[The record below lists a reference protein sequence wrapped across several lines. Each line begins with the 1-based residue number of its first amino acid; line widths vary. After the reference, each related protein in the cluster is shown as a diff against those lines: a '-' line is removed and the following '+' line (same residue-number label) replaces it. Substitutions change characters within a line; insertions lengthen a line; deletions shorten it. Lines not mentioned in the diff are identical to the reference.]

1 MVLQIGI
8 VSALAGGVGLASGEL
23 VLCHDGCTQSMIRFL
38 RLGRWLPFFV
48 VWAAP
53 IWWIRWSQALNIPAS
68 TEPVLQLVIA
78 IFPAMVFTACYFY
91 LSVRYTL
98 RLDRRAAAFAVLL
111 PILSDA
117 LLLTLL
123 LQVTLY
129 ANANGWPW
137 FAPLL
142 PDWRARPSAA
152 VLLVGG
158 FSFLLHRIGSST
170 LGKTATLNGAT
181 IVGQLRE
188 TNWTSRLGAAILWV
202 LCFALWYRLFVLL
215 RDIFAI
221 APLRE
226 VSRAAHRLLT
236 TGYVT
241 ASTQEPLWLDVAVS
255 SQELAEGLLLTGI
268 VGIIAVKAVQFA
280 ADSTLRSSWFFA
292 ATHTVPVV
300 LAILSIAWIGVG
312 HWFRATIVAAVS
324 LLPFVQSLWGL
335 RDRPLFSRILLA
347 LDSALPYA
355 FIGMLFAQLFASTA
369 GLGFLIV
376 VMRAEGNRTE
386 ALATSLITFGL
397 LVVVSLAL
405 RLVAKT
411 IAASTPPTISS

>member
-8 VSALAGGVGLASGEL
+8 VSALAGEVGLATGEL
-23 VLCHDGCTQSMIRFL
+23 VLRHEGCTQSMIRFL

-53 IWWIRWSQALNIPAS
+53 IWWIRWSQALNMPVS

-78 IFPAMVFTACYFY
+78 MFPTVVFTACYFY
-91 LSVRYTL
+91 LSARYTL
-98 RLDRRAAAFAVLL
+98 QLDRRAAAFAVLL

-123 LQVTLY
+123 LQVTLS
-129 ANANGWPW
+129 ANGWHW
-137 FAPLL
+137 FAPLP

-152 VLLVGG
+152 VLLMGG
-158 FSFLLHRIGSST
+158 FSFLLHRIGGFT
-170 LGKTATLNGAT
+170 LGKTATMNGVT
-181 IVGQLRE
+181 IVRQLRE
-188 TNWTSRLGAAILWV
+188 TNWTSRLGAAILWA

-226 VSRAAHRLLT
+226 VTRAAHRLLT

-241 ASTQEPLWLDVAVS
+241 VSTQEPLWRDVAVS
-255 SQELAEGLLLTGI
+255 SQELAEGLLLIGI
-268 VGIIAVKAVQFA
+268 AGIIAVKVVQFV
-280 ADSTLRSSWFFA
+280 ADSTFRSSWFFA
-292 ATHTVPVV
+292 VTHTVPVV

-312 HWFRATIVAAVS
+312 HWFRVAIVAAVS
-324 LLPFVQSLWGL
+324 FLPFVQSLWGL
-335 RDRPLFSRILLA
+335 RDEPLVRRILLA
-347 LDSALPYA
+347 LDNASPYA
-355 FIGMLFAQLFASTA
+355 FVGMLFAQLFASTA

-376 VMRAEGNRTE
+376 VMRAEGNSTE

-397 LVVVSLAL
+397 LVAVSLTL

-411 IAASTPPTISS
+411 VWSSTPPTISS

>member
-1 MVLQIGI
+1 
-8 VSALAGGVGLASGEL
+8 
-23 VLCHDGCTQSMIRFL
+23 MIRFL

-53 IWWIRWSQALNIPAS
+53 IWWIRWSRALNMPVS

-78 IFPAMVFTACYFY
+78 IFPAMVFTACYFH
-91 LSVRYTL
+91 LSARYTL
-98 RLDRRAAAFAVLL
+98 RLDLRAAAFAVLL

-129 ANANGWPW
+129 ANANGWDW
-137 FAPLL
+137 FIPLP
-142 PDWRARPSAA
+142 PDWMARPAAA

-158 FSFLLHRIGSST
+158 FSLLLHRIGGST
-170 LGKTATLNGAT
+170 LGRTATLNGVT

-188 TNWTSRLGAAILWV
+188 ANWTSRLGAAILWV

-226 VSRAAHRLLT
+226 VTRAAHRLLT

-241 ASTQEPLWLDVAVS
+241 ASTQEPLWRDVAVS

-268 VGIIAVKAVQFA
+268 ADIIALKVVQFA
-280 ADSTLRSSWFFA
+280 ADSLLVFRGDSYRARRARDLIYCMDWSW
-292 ATHTVPVV
+292 P
-300 LAILSIAWIGVG
+300 L
-312 HWFRATIVAAVS
+312 
-324 LLPFVQSLWGL
+324 VQSDNSG
-335 RDRPLFSRILLA
+335 RS
-347 LDSALPYA
+347 
-355 FIGMLFAQLFASTA
+355 QSTA
-369 GLGFLIV
+369 ICAIV
-376 VMRAEGNRTE
+376 VGPSR
-386 ALATSLITFGL
+386 S
-397 LVVVSLAL
+397 
-405 RLVAKT
+405 
-411 IAASTPPTISS
+411 AAF